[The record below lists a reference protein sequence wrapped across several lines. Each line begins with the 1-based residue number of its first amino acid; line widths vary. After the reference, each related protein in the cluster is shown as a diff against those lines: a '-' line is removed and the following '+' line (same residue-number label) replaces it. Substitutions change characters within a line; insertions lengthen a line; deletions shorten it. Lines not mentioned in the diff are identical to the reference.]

1 MAAPETST
9 TSTTSATSN
18 AAEPLYAVDL
28 ITFYHPAFW
37 GLDSYEELVAKTAAE
52 PRWFW
57 DRCLG
62 ALRDAGITGLEM
74 TFPPGDRHS
83 AVAAYGSPEGFAE
96 ALKDHGLTLVS
107 GFFADIDRVDWRTP
121 DGRREVL
128 RSAADYAD
136 FLQRAGGTVLVAGL
150 PLRRTLG
157 ALPASFVD
165 MATAEPLAALLNE
178 IGHTT
183 LRHGVRLA
191 LHTEAHSMLCTG
203 RDVDLFMLLTDPMYV
218 GLCPDTAHLTLS
230 GADPVHVVSRHRE
243 RIVIAHW
250 KDALGP
256 APMDV
261 EIDEQVYVAH
271 QPYFCPLGS
280 GVVDWFAW
288 ARLMREI
295 GFTAPTLLEL
305 DMAPDPVAE
314 MRAARRFVSTALAPL
329 YT

>member
-1 MAAPETST
+1 MPDPSPATGPTPAPESRH
-9 TSTTSATSN
+9 
-18 AAEPLYAVDL
+18 EPLYAVDL
-28 ITFYHPAFW
+28 ITFYHPEFW
-37 GLDSYEELVAKTAAE
+37 GLDSYDALVAKTVAE

-57 DRCLG
+57 ERCLD
-62 ALRDAGITGLEM
+62 ALREAGVPGIEL
-74 TFPPGDRHS
+74 TFPPGDWRS

-96 ALKDHGLTLVS
+96 ALAQRELTLVS
-107 GFFADIDRVDWRTP
+107 GFFADIDRHEWRTP
-121 DGRREVL
+121 EGRRDIL
-128 RSAADYAD
+128 RAAGEYAD
-136 FLQRAGGTVLVAGL
+136 FLHRAGGSVLVAGL
-150 PLRRTLG
+150 PLRRTVG
-157 ALPASFVD
+157 AQPAVFVD
-165 MATAEPLAALLNE
+165 MAAAEPLAALLNE
-178 IGHTT
+178 IGDVT
-183 LRHGVRLA
+183 LRQGVRLA
-191 LHTEAHSMLCTG
+191 LHTEAHSVLCTG

-230 GADPVHVVSRHRE
+230 GADPVEVVSRHRE
-243 RIVIAHW
+243 RIVLAHW

-261 EIDEQVYVAH
+261 EIDEKIFVAH

-305 DMAPDPVAE
+305 DMVPDPIGE
-314 MRAARRFVSTALAPL
+314 MRAARRFVSTSLAPL